1 MRVLFIVPYV
11 PNLIRVRPYNLIR
24 HLSARGHEVTILTLW
39 STERERADA
48 EALKQHCHRVVAL
61 PLPRWRP
68 LWNCL
73 RALPTPVP
81 LQAVYCWSPS
91 LAQEIADRLSPIA
104 YRSSPSAIGDQPSAI
119 SHPPSAISHQPYDIV
134 HVEHLRGARYGLN
147 IQYPISSPQPP
158 TSNLQPPVIWD
169 SVDCIS
175 LLFEQALQMGPSLG
189 SRLKAWLDLERTRR
203 YEGWLVRQFDRVLVT
218 SPTDKEALEE
228 LAASRKSQVAG
239 HMSSA
244 TDKMQLATLNP
255 EPETITVLPNGV
267 DLNYFS
273 PMDVPRS
280 PATLVLTGKMS
291 YHANV
296 AAALYLVREIMPRV
310 WAQRPDAKLCI
321 VGKDPPKEITKLK
334 AQISNIQYPISN
346 PSQPPPAIRH
356 QPSAISH
363 QPIAVTGTVSDIRP
377 YLAQATVAVCPV
389 LYSAGIQNKVLEA
402 MAMGTP
408 VVATPQSCAALEV
421 TNGENILIAEK
432 PEEFAQRVL
441 ELLDD
446 AEFRERIGRNGRRY
460 VEEHHDWRDVA
471 QRLEEIYQEVLEK
484 CHCEACFPPSSS

>member
-24 HLSARGHEVTILTLW
+24 HLAARGHEVTVLTLW
-39 STERERADA
+39 STEGERADA

-73 RALPTPVP
+73 RALLTPVP
-81 LQAVYCWSPS
+81 LQAAYCWQPNLQS
-91 LAQEIADRLSPIA
+91 QICILSKVEGPNPK
-104 YRSSPSAIGDQPSAI
+104 SQFDV
-119 SHPPSAISHQPYDIV
+119 V
-134 HVEHLRGARYGLN
+134 HVEHLRGARYGLWLKSKIGN
-147 IQYPISSPQPP
+147 RESATCPEPCRRVRNPQSAIPI
-158 TSNLQPPVIWD
+158 VWD

-175 LLFEQALQMGPSLG
+175 LLFEQALQMGPSLA

-203 YEGWLVRQFDRVLVT
+203 YEGWLATQFDRVLVT
-218 SPTDKEALEE
+218 SQADRQALQD
-228 LAASRKSQVAG
+228 LASHITHHVSRFTFHVPRSVQP
-239 HMSSA
+239 
-244 TDKMQLATLNP
+244 ATLNL
-255 EPETITVLPNGV
+255 EPETITILPNGV
-267 DLNYFS
+267 DLDYFK
-273 PMDVPRS
+273 PMDVPRD

-310 WAQRPDAKLCI
+310 WAQRPDVKLCI

-334 AQISNIQYPISN
+334 AQISNIKSPISN
-346 PSQPPPAIRH
+346 PLRPEPVEGQSSIH
-356 QPSAISH
+356 
-363 QPIAVTGTVSDIRP
+363 VTGFVPDVRP
-377 YLAQATVAVCPV
+377 YLAQATIAVCPV

-421 TNGENILIAEK
+421 TNGENILIAEE
-432 PEEFAQRVL
+432 PEEFAQQVL
-441 ELLDD
+441 GLLDD
-446 AEFRERIGRNGRRY
+446 EGFRERMGRNGRRY

-471 QRLEEIYQEVLEK
+471 QRLEEIYQEVI
-484 CHCEACFPPSSS
+484 ASFPWRARHS